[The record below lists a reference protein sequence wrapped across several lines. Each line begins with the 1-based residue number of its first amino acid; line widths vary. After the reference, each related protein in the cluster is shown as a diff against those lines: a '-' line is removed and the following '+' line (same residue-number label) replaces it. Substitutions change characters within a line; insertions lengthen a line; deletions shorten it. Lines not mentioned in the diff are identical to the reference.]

1 VRYPEGHKQQVRS
14 RIVATTA
21 EAIRRE
27 GIDGPSIPSLMERA
41 GLTHGGFYAHFKDR
55 DELITAAVAA
65 AADQTAERVFADDHS
80 LADVLDAYLSPDH
93 VADPSAG
100 CVVAS
105 LGTDAPRQSAS
116 VRAGFVAAA
125 RGILAMVERKL
136 HPHRPAP
143 GFHDDSLVHT
153 STMIGAVVLARLVDD
168 PSLRDRILASVREH
182 LAA

>member
-1 VRYPEGHKQQVRS
+1 LRYPEGHKQQVRA

-27 GIDGPSIPSLMERA
+27 GIDRPSIPSLMERA

-65 AADQTAERVFADDHS
+65 AAQQTAERVFTDDHS
-80 LADVLDAYLSPDH
+80 LDDVLDAYLSPEH

-116 VRAGFVAAA
+116 VRAGLVAAA
-125 RGILAMVERKL
+125 RGILAMIERKL
-136 HPHRPAP
+136 HPRRVAP
-143 GFHDDSLVHT
+143 GFHDDSLVHA

-168 PSLRDRILASVREH
+168 PSLRDRILDAARQH